1 MYVVAKFSTVKTL
14 LRRKT
19 NRYYECK
26 RNAVKFGGDKT
37 HGVGT
42 VDYTKQL
49 SIVCVPVNLG
59 QISDIPPRSMV

>member
-1 MYVVAKFSTVKTL
+1 M
-14 LRRKT
+14 
-19 NRYYECK
+19 
-26 RNAVKFGGDKT
+26 KFGGDKT